1 MFAVVRF
8 LSDSSVDV
16 VPSNWLNG
24 NECLWPSKFRASRAI
39 KAVKLRES
47 PDLTYTR
54 HSIVILSKED
64 TFQKARSKLRKAEDT
79 DNVATS
85 TDQVALRQ
93 RRVVIIQLQAALCAR
108 PHQALQRKVV
118 TVAITLYTHWMSLTM
133 RKESE
138 EPHHH
143 LSGIKVKEV
152 ITKLQAT
159 SWSHPHQALQI
170 SHVLY

>member
-1 MFAVVRF
+1 VDLLTKGSLRFCFGALLETSSLASAPPASSCIATRAFRQATRVPTLSRTHHQPPLQIRQYVCSCSF

-64 TFQKARSKLRKAEDT
+64 TFQKARSKLRKG
-79 DNVATS
+79 N
-85 TDQVALRQ
+85 
-93 RRVVIIQLQAALCAR
+93 
-108 PHQALQRKVV
+108 
-118 TVAITLYTHWMSLTM
+118 
-133 RKESE
+133 
-138 EPHHH
+138 
-143 LSGIKVKEV
+143 
-152 ITKLQAT
+152 
-159 SWSHPHQALQI
+159 
-170 SHVLY
+170 